1 MSVNISDQA
10 WAKYIIVVLM
20 QVPGALSKPVQ
31 FSEMGKHCSR
41 LAAKKPIVHVIV
53 RPIMIH
59 EVIEKVLVKNIL
71 IRRVSLLEYPT
82 SK

>member
-41 LAAKKPIVHVIV
+41 LAAKNAMVHVTI
-53 RPIMIH
+53 RPIMTHDRRENGLRMKI
-59 EVIEKVLVKNIL
+59 LV
-71 IRRVSLLEYPT
+71 
-82 SK
+82 

>member
-1 MSVNISDQA
+1 MSVKTSDQA
-10 WAKYIIVVLM
+10 CAWYIMISSM
-20 QVPGALSKPVQ
+20 QVPGAGLKLFQ
-31 FSEMGKHCSR
+31 FSEIGKHCSR